1 MEVKSTFELRRG
13 AKAPD
18 FELPD
23 GTGKKTYELA
33 DLIRGKQALVIFFAC
48 NHCRYVRHLAPHLG
62 DFAQEYET
70 KNVQFVAINCNDVAE
85 FPEDAPERM
94 VEFAQRNNWNFP
106 YLFDESQEVARAYS
120 AACTPDFFL
129 FNANLELTYSGQ
141 FDGSRP
147 GNSMPVTGADLRGAI
162 ESTLRY
168 GKATSG
174 RMLPS
179 SGCNIK
185 WKAGQAPH
193 YFSALQAS

>member
-33 DLIRGKQALVIFFAC
+33 ELIRGKQALVVIFAC

-62 DFAQEYET
+62 DFAQEYESRG
-70 KNVQFVAINCNDVAE
+70 VQFVAINCNDVAE
-85 FPEDAPERM
+85 FPDDAPERM
-94 VEFAQRNNWNFP
+94 VEFAKQNHWNFP
-106 YLFDESQEVARAYS
+106 YLFDETQEAARAYS

-129 FNANLELTYSGQ
+129 FNADLELTYSGQ

-147 GNSMPVTGADLRGAI
+147 GNSMPVTGADLRAAL
-162 ESTLRY
+162 EATLRY
-168 GKATSG
+168 GRSHSV
-174 RMLPS
+174 RLLPS

-185 WKAGQAPH
+185 WKEGKAPP
-193 YFSALQAS
+193 YFTALQTS